1 MEGFYQESGRAGRD
15 GKPSVSI
22 VYYDRSDSLTQRFL
36 MAKSKDE
43 RDQKKQGG
51 AGGGGSTD
59 WESADSESFD
69 ALVKMCEGAACRRE
83 AILRYCG
90 WLNRWTQLTAFC
102 IAFCYWD
109 SVVVPTCSTHGAI
122 SHCTVTTRLES
133 DTLVFEFFSFSCSKV
148 LW

>member
-1 MEGFYQESGRAGRD
+1 MCYFTQMVPKSMEGFYQESGRAGRD

-43 RDQKKQGG
+43 RDQKKEGG
-51 AGGGGSTD
+51 AGGGGRATD

-83 AILRYCG
+83 AILRCCVC
-90 WLNRWTQLTAFC
+90 LHKLTRLIAHW
-102 IAFCYWD
+102 IAFC
-109 SVVVPTCSTHGAI
+109 
-122 SHCTVTTRLES
+122 
-133 DTLVFEFFSFSCSKV
+133 F
-148 LW
+148 